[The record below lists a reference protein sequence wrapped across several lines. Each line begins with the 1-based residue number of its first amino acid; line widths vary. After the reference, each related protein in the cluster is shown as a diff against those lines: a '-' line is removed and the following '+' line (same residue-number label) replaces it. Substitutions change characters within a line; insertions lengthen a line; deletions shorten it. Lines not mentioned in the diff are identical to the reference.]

1 MGKKDAE
8 RRRDFGPASF
18 AIRLIVALLLVLLS
32 YNPTGISWFDW
43 LQADLPGI
51 TPLVALTGVA
61 LLIGWVIYIRATLR
75 SLGTLGLILAFA
87 FFGALLWLVIDAGI
101 VPADSVEAITWIVL
115 VLLSLVMAVGISWSH
130 VRRRLTGQY
139 DTDELDG

>member
-1 MGKKDAE
+1 MGKKRGE
-8 RRRDFGPASF
+8 RRQDFGPAGF
-18 AIRLIVALLLVLLS
+18 LLRLVAALALVILS

-51 TPLVALTGVA
+51 TPLVALAGIV

>member
-1 MGKKDAE
+1 MGKKGGGK
-8 RRRDFGPASF
+8 RQDFGPGGF
-18 AIRLIVALLLVLLS
+18 FIRLVAALLLVFLS
-32 YNPTGISWFDW
+32 YNPSGISWFHW
-43 LQADLPGI
+43 VRADLPGI
-51 TPLVALTGVA
+51 TPLVALSGIA
-61 LLIGWVIYIRATLR
+61 LLIGWTIYIRATLR

-115 VLLSLVMAVGISWSH
+115 VLLSLVLAVGISWSH

-139 DTDELDG
+139 DTDELEG